1 MNVGKRIL
9 ITGASGGIGGAIAR
23 TLAKPHHHF
32 ILQGRNESHLRSLCK
47 QVEKNGATAE
57 VWVSDFAKLEEETLL
72 EKSQYLQ
79 NIDIYI
85 HSSGQSLYKM
95 LIDTT
100 LEEWDQLFQVHVR
113 SAFMITKQILPHMV
127 SQRFGRIV
135 FISSIWG
142 EVGASCEV
150 AYSAAKGAMQSFCKA
165 LAKEVAPSG
174 VTVNAVAPG
183 AVETRMILDHFSLDE
198 VSSIEEQIPMG
209 RLARPEEIA
218 SLVEYLVSEHS
229 GYITGQV
236 IHVNGG
242 WK

>member
-1 MNVGKRIL
+1 MGKRIL
-9 ITGASGGIGGAIAR
+9 VTGASGGIGGAIAR
-23 TLAKPHHHF
+23 ILAKPEHHL
-32 ILQGRNESHLRSLCK
+32 ILQGRNESHLRSLSK
-47 QVEKNGATAE
+47 QIEKSGASSE
-57 VWVSDFAKLEEETLL
+57 IWVSDFAKMDEKSLEE
-72 EKSQYLQ
+72 KAHYLK

-113 SAFMITKQILPHMV
+113 SAFMITRKILPYMV

-174 VTVNAVAPG
+174 VMVNAVAPG
-183 AVETRMILDHFSLDE
+183 AVETKMILDHFSIDE
-198 VSSIEEQIPMG
+198 VSSIEEQIPLG

-218 SLVEYLVSEHS
+218 SLVEYLVSEKS